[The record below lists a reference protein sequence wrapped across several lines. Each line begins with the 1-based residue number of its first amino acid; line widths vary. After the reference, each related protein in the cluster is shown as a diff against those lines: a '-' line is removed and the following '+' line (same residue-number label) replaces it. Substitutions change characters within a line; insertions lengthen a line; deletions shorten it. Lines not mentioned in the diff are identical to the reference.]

1 MSGQHV
7 LLTGGTGFVG
17 KVVLYELI
25 RRRQEL
31 NIERITLIVREGGRG
46 SASARLRRLKR
57 SRAFAG
63 LPSKSL
69 FSLRR
74 ERSEVGQTKWA
85 SLSTLV
91 IRRHVS

>member
-57 SRAFAG
+57 SIALQACQAAGRAA
-63 LPSKSL
+63 
-69 FSLRR
+69 LRR
-74 ERSEVGQTKWA
+74 
-85 SLSTLV
+85 
-91 IRRHVS
+91 